1 MSPPSVT
8 GKLKQVNFS
17 EELTMITRRSVKT
30 NGRYIVPRMLVAP
43 AFARLSR
50 FILPSKRVV
59 LF

>member
-1 MSPPSVT
+1 MSPTSVT
-8 GKLKQVNFS
+8 GKLKQVNFG

-43 AFARLSR
+43 AIARLSR
-50 FILPSKRVV
+50 FILPLKRVL